1 MARILIIDDS
11 PTDVHVFSTL
21 LEKAGHQVTSA
32 STAEEGIVLVRR
44 DHPDLVIM
52 DVVMPGMSGFQ
63 ATRQLS
69 HDAETASIPILIIT
83 KKSMDVDKLWGLR
96 QGAKDFMSKPVRGA
110 ELLTRINNLVA
121 A

>member
-11 PTDVHVFSTL
+11 PTDVHIFSSL
-21 LEKAGHQVTSA
+21 LEKAGHQVSSA
-32 STAEEGIVLVRR
+32 STAEEGMLMVKRE
-44 DHPDLVIM
+44 HPDLVIM

-69 HDAETASIPILIIT
+69 HDAETSDIPILIVT
-83 KKSMDVDKLWGLR
+83 NKSMDVDKLWGLR
-96 QGAKDFMSKPVRGA
+96 QGAKDYLSKPVHGT
-110 ELLTRINNLVA
+110 ELLSRINNLVA